1 MFSAYPDLAG
11 GDGGHL
17 AHRGAFTVSGSTSP
31 PVVGGTAA
39 VLQENAVTFTLV
51 RQVFLANMVRCITY
65 HSPGGASC
73 RMVSLGGKKA
83 SSLCTTNKMPQLPA
97 FFKCTQN
104 ARVHLT

>member
-51 RQVFLANMVRCITY
+51 R
-65 HSPGGASC
+65 
-73 RMVSLGGKKA
+73 
-83 SSLCTTNKMPQLPA
+83 
-97 FFKCTQN
+97 
-104 ARVHLT
+104 